1 MRWLGI
7 DAGTVHVGLAI
18 SDAEEHIVV
27 PLEIVPANVAF
38 PAIRAIVLRENI
50 QGIVVGLP
58 LLPSGDEGYS
68 VKVAR
73 KLGSKLEVDLGIAVY
88 YEDETLTTEAV
99 LSREPNINKKHKRR
113 NDDLAATLILDQ
125 FLQKRRI
132 DNIQIDTGD
141 KKC

>member
-68 VKVAR
+68 VEVAR
-73 KLGSKLEVDLGIAVY
+73 KLGSKLEIDL
-88 YEDETLTTEAV
+88 
-99 LSREPNINKKHKRR
+99 
-113 NDDLAATLILDQ
+113 
-125 FLQKRRI
+125 
-132 DNIQIDTGD
+132 
-141 KKC
+141 